1 MHNRFCRIFFTF
13 AECLLGKNWQKEIY
27 KSKKMQMAFIDVLI
41 ITLYILLTVGVGIWI
56 SKRASKGLDSYFLGG
71 NSIKWYYLGLSNGS
85 GMFDVSGT
93 AWMVGILF
101 LYGVKSFMFMWMWP
115 IWNQIF
121 VMMFLA
127 VWIRRSNIMTGSEWI
142 LTRFGDDKSGRAS
155 HLIVA
160 IFAIIASIGFIAYF
174 FEGVGKFMSIILPW
188 DMTLYAGSEVL
199 FTSSQVY
206 ALLIIFLT
214 TIYTIKGGMF
224 SVVAT
229 EVLQYGIMVLAG
241 ILIAIYAF
249 VTVSGAEIY
258 AIIPEDWSSIFFN
271 SQLELNW
278 GGKFAQ
284 FNELVD
290 SQGYKMFGAFIG
302 MTLLKGFFAS
312 IAGPT
317 PSYDMQRIL
326 STETVK
332 DAAYMS
338 GFTNLVLFIPRY
350 LLIGGV
356 VVLGLVYLAP
366 QMAES
371 GAISGNDLEII
382 LPQVI
387 NEHIPVGIKGLLLAG
402 LLAAFMST
410 FSAFVNSG
418 PAYIVNDIYKKYFK
432 PEASARHYVRASHI
446 ASFAIVVFGVIM
458 GFFADSINSVTL
470 WITSALYGGYV
481 AANFLKWIWW
491 RFNGW
496 GYFWGMVAGL
506 LIATLHFLLDQNK
519 ENFASDSWL
528 YEIAH
533 IPAIY
538 LFPVIFIFSLLGS
551 FLGTFFSPATSM
563 ETLKSFYTNVRPWGW
578 WKPVRQQLNREGASV
593 SKNNEFNID
602 MFNCTVGIVWQSS
615 MILLPIYLIIRDYQ
629 PMWWSI
635 GIFAIT
641 TIILKYTWL
650 DRVRKIEN

>member
-1 MHNRFCRIFFTF
+1 MDI
-13 AECLLGKNWQKEIY
+13 
-27 KSKKMQMAFIDVLI
+27 IDVAI
-41 ITLYILLTVGVGIWI
+41 IAVYIALTLGVGIWI

-71 NSIKWYYLGLSNGS
+71 KSIKWYYLGLSNGS

-101 LYGVKSFMFMWMWP
+101 LYGVKSFMFMWIWP

-121 VMMFLA
+121 IMIFLA
-127 VWIRRSNIMTGSEWI
+127 AWIRRSNIMTGSEWI

-155 HLIVA
+155 HLVVA

-174 FEGVGKFMSIILPW
+174 FEGVGKFMTIILPW
-188 DMTLYAGSEVL
+188 DLTLMLNDAVFL
-199 FTSSQVY
+199 TSDQNY

-229 EVLQYGIMVLAG
+229 EVLQYGIMVIAG
-241 ILIAIYAF
+241 ILIAGYAF
-249 VTVSGAEIY
+249 ISVTDAEIQHV
-258 AIIPEDWSSIFFN
+258 ISNEWSSVLF
-271 SQLELNW
+271 SDQLEGSW
-278 GGKFAQ
+278 SGKYKA
-284 FNELVD
+284 FNALID
-290 SQGYKMFGAFIG
+290 TQGYKMFGAFIG
-302 MTLLKGFFAS
+302 MSLFKGFFAS

-326 STETVK
+326 STRSVK
-332 DAAYMS
+332 EAAYMS

-356 VVLGLVYLAP
+356 VVLALVHLAP
-366 QMAES
+366 EMAAS
-371 GAISGNDLEII
+371 STLSLADLEII
-382 LPQVI
+382 LPKVI
-387 NEHIPVGIKGLLLAG
+387 NEYVPVGLKGLLLAG

-432 PEASARHYVRASHI
+432 PEATDKHYIKASHI
-446 ASFAIVVFGVIM
+446 ASFAIVILGVIM
-458 GFFADSINSVTL
+458 GFFAGSINSITL

-496 GYFWGMVAGL
+496 GYFWGMTAGL
-506 LIATLHFLLDQNK
+506 FVATLQFLLDQYK
-519 ENFASDSWL
+519 GSFEVGTWL
-528 YEIAH
+528 YEIGQ

-538 LFPVIFIFSLLGS
+538 MFPVIFIVSLLGS
-551 FLGTFFSPATSM
+551 FLGTLLTPATAM
-563 ETLKSFYTNVRPWGW
+563 ETLKEFYKNVRPWGFW
-578 WKPVRQQLNREGASV
+578 GPVYNALHKDDQTATKNTDFVSDMLNCV
-593 SKNNEFNID
+593 
-602 MFNCTVGIVWQSS
+602 VGVVWQSS
-615 MILLPIYLIIRDYQ
+615 MILLPIYLLIKDYQ
-629 PMWWSI
+629 KTGLVLLVFIVTSV
-635 GIFAIT
+635 
-641 TIILKYTWL
+641 ILKFTWL
-650 DRVRKIEN
+650 DKVKKYKD